1 MTYIAITHCALD
13 RADMSRHHTLIE
25 FLEISTLFACQF
37 PLFWNG
43 IRLSYWLVRVTAQ
56 MTVLILRPRSNPFWW
71 WITME
76 EC

>member
-43 IRLSYWLVRVTAQ
+43 IRLSY
-56 MTVLILRPRSNPFWW
+56 
-71 WITME
+71 
-76 EC
+76 